1 MTGTFG
7 MFVRFPERGRVKTRL
22 AAEIG
27 DDLAQQVYI
36 AFLQDLVA
44 RFRDLR
50 ARRVLAFTPN
60 TEQARSYF
68 QNLGQGLFE
77 LWPQP
82 EGTLGQRLEAFFE
95 SCGPAPTVLIGSDS
109 PTLNR
114 DDVEQALLRLSEV
127 DCVLG
132 PATDGG
138 VYLIGLR
145 NHAHAQ
151 ILRQVEWSTSRVLD
165 QLVSGCQRR
174 SLTLQSL
181 PLWYD
186 IDTLD
191 DLHFL
196 RGHLQILRQAQPE
209 LRDTLFHTRNV
220 IDVLTGQQRLQ
231 SGLVDRP
238 A

>member
-7 MFVRFPERGRVKTRL
+7 MFVRFPERGQVKTRL

-27 DDLAQQVYI
+27 DDLALQVYI

-44 RFRDLR
+44 RFRHLP

-60 TEQARSYF
+60 SEQARSYF
-68 QNLGQGLFE
+68 ANLGQGLFE

-82 EGTLGQRLEAFFE
+82 EGTLAARLEAFFE
-95 SCGPAPTVLIGSDS
+95 SFGPEPAVLIGSDS
-109 PTLNR
+109 PTLMR
-114 DDVEQALLRLSEV
+114 GDVEWALHRLSEV

-138 VYLIGLR
+138 VSLIGLR
-145 NHAHAQ
+145 GQTSMQ
-151 ILRQVEWSTSRVLD
+151 ILRPVEWSTSQVLD
-165 QLVSGCQRR
+165 QLVSECQR
-174 SLTLQSL
+174 LGLILESL

-191 DLHFL
+191 DLRFL
-196 RGHLQILRQAQPE
+196 RGHLRLLRQTQPE
-209 LRDTLFHTRNV
+209 LWEELWHTKNV
-220 IDVLTGQQRLQ
+220 LDVLTGQQRLQ
-231 SGLVDRP
+231 SSLVDRP
-238 A
+238 I